1 VITALSIEGLEESVW
16 QFLLCATKLPKAP
29 LEYLAQAQPN
39 SSLSL
44 KRSAMNCRNRNFN
57 WFVLKDGCLSWIE
70 LSTLLKDLNRRLSND
85 SPLRDPVIKEYLYYT
100 ISLSIGPSLS
110 IQMYVS

>member
-57 WFVLKDGCLSWIE
+57 WFVLKDGCLSWTEI
-70 LSTLLKDLNRRLSND
+70 STLPKDLNRRLSND
-85 SPLRDPVIKEYLYYT
+85 SPLRDPAINEHLHHA
-100 ISLSIGPSLS
+100 ISLSIGPS
-110 IQMYVS
+110 INIRMYVT